1 MRSPALQLVSI
12 FFDFIDPREIVIIP
26 HMLDTRAPEN
36 VQEAVA
42 ITLNDNT
49 DGMPATKMVFPHDEI
64 TRFDIGPRRHS
75 EILAANA

>member
-1 MRSPALQLVSI
+1 
-12 FFDFIDPREIVIIP
+12 
-26 HMLDTRAPEN
+26 MLDTRAPEN